1 MARIKPCGKDSPE
14 KMEQFLLG
22 IHFDTMEIPLR
33 ESCAIFIQKSGKNT
47 T

>member
-1 MARIKPCGKDSPE
+1 MARIKPCETDSQE

-22 IHFDTMEIPLR
+22 IHFDTMEIPLH
-33 ESCAIFIQKSGKNT
+33 ESCAISIQKSGKNT